1 MGSGET
7 ESSRRGKL
15 SEDMGECA
23 VLVLCTILMDFRD
36 YHNNTK
42 KPQEKKKKKNFNDT
56 TMKTS
61 VGSGFLRD
69 KNMLQR
75 VGRI

>member
-1 MGSGET
+1 MVKLKAAAG
-7 ESSRRGKL
+7 GKL

-23 VLVLCTILMDFRD
+23 VPVLCTILMDFRD

-42 KPQEKKKKKNFNDT
+42 KPQEKTKKKKNFNDT

-61 VGSGFLRD
+61 VGSSFFRD

>member
-1 MGSGET
+1 MVKLKAAAG
-7 ESSRRGKL
+7 GKL

-42 KPQEKKKKKNFNDT
+42 KPQEKKKKNFNDT